1 MAPTGGTVVHTFEGQ
16 KNMTGDG
23 RTAGV
28 QALYQLSTLGCCLV
42 ISIAGGLVTG
52 LILRLPLW
60 DSIPTEE
67 LFLDQHNFEV
77 EEKEEVKETQSPDIQ
92 KFSEISTF

>member
-1 MAPTGGTVVHTFEGQ
+1 MAPTGGIVVHTFEGQ
-16 KNMTGDG
+16 KNITGDG
-23 RTAGV
+23 RTAGA
-28 QALYQLSTLGCCLV
+28 QALYQLSTLGCCLG

-52 LILRLPLW
+52 FILRLPFW

-77 EEKEEVKETQSPDIQ
+77 EEKEEVKEKQSPGIQ
-92 KFSEISTF
+92 NFSEISAF